1 LHRPD
6 AQQQGYDMTSE
17 DFRRLALELPEAEE
31 GEHMRHHDFRVR
43 GKIFATLWPR
53 GEDSG
58 VLMLTREQQQK
69 AVQSAPACFAPVPGG
84 WGEKGS
90 TIVRLGVA
98 EVELVRRGL
107 ATAWL
112 NKAPGSLAKAFE
124 DSQSKAP
131 PAPKIPRS

>member
-1 LHRPD
+1 
-6 AQQQGYDMTSE
+6 MTSE

-31 GEHMRHHDFRVR
+31 GEHMGHPDFRVR

-58 VLMLTREQQQK
+58 VLLLNREQQRRVIK
-69 AVQSAPACFAPVPGG
+69 SAPASFAPVPGG

-98 EVELVRRGL
+98 DMKMVRRGL

-112 NKAPGSLAKAFE
+112 NKAPRSLGKTFT
-124 DSQSKAP
+124 SKRLITAD
-131 PAPKIPRS
+131 